1 MSVGLVVVSHSAK
14 IAEGVVELAGQMAAA
29 VRIQAAGGTDDG
41 GIGTDATLI
50 AEAIAAADEGEGV
63 LVLVDLGSAVLSAQ
77 LAIDELV
84 EEEARDRVRIAEAPV
99 VEGAVVA
106 AIQASTGSSLE
117 EVDEAARGAAT
128 MAKVKAPGGAPAEP
142 EGSGEPQGGAPVGQ
156 ET

>member
-14 IAEGVVELAGQMAAA
+14 VAEGVVELAGQMAPE
-29 VRIQAAGGTDDG
+29 VRIKAAGGTDDG

-50 AEAIAAADEGEGV
+50 AEAIAAADEGDGV

-84 EEEARDRVRIAEAPV
+84 EEAARGRVRIAEAPV

-117 EVDEAARGAAT
+117 EVDQAARGAST
-128 MAKVKAPGGAPAEP
+128 MAKVKDPEGAGEPPGGAPVEQDP
-142 EGSGEPQGGAPVGQ
+142 GG
-156 ET
+156 